1 MTKYRFENLVRKK
14 CKESAYQYLMNKRG
28 KKGEQISYSSIR
40 MSEYLLPNE
49 KMSIEDK
56 RTIFEIRNNMTDIPS
71 NFTSEKENKSQC
83 ICGEKENMMHIYNC
97 KILNKERPKE
107 IFDKIFENNL
117 NKMEYILNR
126 FKGNMKQREKLKEN
140 KDISHE
146 ILNCDPLQFCSYG

>member
-1 MTKYRFENLVRKK
+1 M
-14 CKESAYQYLMNKRG
+14 AG
-28 KKGEQISYSSIR
+28 
-40 MSEYLLPNE
+40 
-49 KMSIEDK
+49 
-56 RTIFEIRNNMTDIPS
+56 
-71 NFTSEKENKSQC
+71 TSEKEHKSRC

-126 FKGNMKQREKLKEN
+126 FKGNMKQREKLMEN